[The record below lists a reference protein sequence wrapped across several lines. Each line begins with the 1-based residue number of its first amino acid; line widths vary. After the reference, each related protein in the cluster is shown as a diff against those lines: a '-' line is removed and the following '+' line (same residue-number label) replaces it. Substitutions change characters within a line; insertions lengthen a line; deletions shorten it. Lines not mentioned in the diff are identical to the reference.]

1 MRRMT
6 NEGTDKTAAI
16 QDSRDHRRMMG
27 GSPGGIGTSSVELSD
42 VLIQSIFSPK
52 FFHWRHLVTDW
63 ENSPETILS
72 CGIHFQPG
80 MPPPRL
86 APLLADGVMAAQGSL
101 KPLVM
106 VRIHVGQ
113 PFSSFARNR
122 ISRSCCH
129 SPGPVRR
136 TAGYAEATT
145 VFPLQ
150 PVGLD
155 PSTINKKPALFR
167 RVCFSRGTRR
177 RGCSGGAI
185 QEEITTSPN
194 R

>member
-1 MRRMT
+1 MT

-16 QDSRDHRRMMG
+16 QDSPDHRRMMG
-27 GSPGGIGTSSVELSD
+27 GSPGGIGASSVELSD
-42 VLIQSIFSPK
+42 VLIESIFSPK

-113 PFSSFARNR
+113 PIPSASAHR
-122 ISRSCCH
+122 SRSKEPELEVFCPSFPGSSRNSHTDIAGVYRLLDACSGL
-129 SPGPVRR
+129 SPQ
-136 TAGYAEATT
+136 GYPSE
-145 VFPLQ
+145 PD
-150 PVGLD
+150 PWK
-155 PSTINKKPALFR
+155 PSTGL
-167 RVCFSRGTRR
+167 
-177 RGCSGGAI
+177 GCS
-185 QEEITTSPN
+185 
-194 R
+194 